1 MQAYRRPL
9 EDYTSSP
16 YDDIVVDDN
25 WDSQRINHEIIK
37 RADVVA
43 DKRPKYINKSSRSKT
58 TTAPSTAAHSDA
70 HRDPTKATG
79 HVPVYRIRGK
89 GKNAT
94 QRSSIDTTT
103 VHSISTSTHRNKHRK
118 TFQLKPRQIL
128 PKNSSANVTERVAS
142 AVGSSRPAVTFP
154 VATTEANVAP
164 SSPSTTNHRHTLSE
178 ETPTDV
184 ATRRTPNGRRYRI
197 RVIEA
202 SSVIGKGAEISTE
215 PPRPSTTIAPVVNV
229 TDTNSSEEP
238 NYPAAFK
245 GYICVFISSTT
256 TVIESD
262 FRE

>member
-1 MQAYRRPL
+1 M
-9 EDYTSSP
+9 
-16 YDDIVVDDN
+16 
-25 WDSQRINHEIIK
+25 
-37 RADVVA
+37 
-43 DKRPKYINKSSRSKT
+43 
-58 TTAPSTAAHSDA
+58 
-70 HRDPTKATG
+70 
-79 HVPVYRIRGK
+79 
-89 GKNAT
+89 
-94 QRSSIDTTT
+94 
-103 VHSISTSTHRNKHRK
+103 
-118 TFQLKPRQIL
+118 
-128 PKNSSANVTERVAS
+128 
-142 AVGSSRPAVTFP
+142 TFP

-202 SSVIGKGAEISTE
+202 SSVIGKSAEISTE

-245 GYICVFISSTT
+245 GYICVLISSTT